1 MDLMR
6 PREPMHAWELLV
18 MLGMAVVIGS
28 LSDTM
33 LFILL
38 AAILLNMGY
47 LVWRQ
52 KRQARR
58 KP

>member
-1 MDLMR
+1 
-6 PREPMHAWELLV
+6 MHAWELLV